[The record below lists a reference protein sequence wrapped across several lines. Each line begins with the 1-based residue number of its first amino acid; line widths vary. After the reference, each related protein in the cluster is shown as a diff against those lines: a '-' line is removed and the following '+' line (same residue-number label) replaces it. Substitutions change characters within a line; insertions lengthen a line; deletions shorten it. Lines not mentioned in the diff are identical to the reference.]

1 MMYLIHHTESNRPPT
16 MEDVIACRFNCSLQQ
31 VKDDMN
37 EMPRLRRDNWGL
49 STHFLHI
56 TENGKRVVHQ
66 TSV

>member
-1 MMYLIHHTESNRPPT
+1 